1 MTSSTYDVIV
11 VGGGPAGA
19 TAVRVLGEAGIST
32 LLLDKSAFPRDKPCG
47 GGISARVMRRF
58 PYLESALAGIPVN
71 WVGKIYFEA
80 PSGVAVDYCS
90 EDPLYL
96 MIRRSEFDNLLF
108 SLGTKHVDCVA
119 PALVRKLYFHE
130 DGVTLHAD
138 VAGDTKEYRAKIILG
153 CDGANSIVARA
164 CGLRSG
170 TVKNEYAIDMMEE
183 TPYSELTLAER
194 DRMYVYYGYQGS
206 YGYSYVFPKMSHLN
220 LGIGCK
226 LDHYLAGMRGAQYA
240 HHREFVDGLIAQKLL
255 TGASN
260 KANFRAFPLPISG
273 PLPRTYAKRSL
284 LCGDAGGFVNAFT
297 AEGIYYAMVS
307 GELAA
312 QTAMDA
318 VRAKDTSSNR
328 LSRYEQSWKNEI
340 GQDLSKSVSIQRL
353 LLADLRRVD
362 RIVKAAARNPAL
374 AEMLA
379 RYATGA
385 LSYAQFKKS
394 IVLRALPLYVRE
406 KARAFLG

>member
-47 GGISARVMRRF
+47 GGISARVMPRF

-96 MIRRSEFDNLLF
+96 MIRRAEFDNLLF

-119 PALVRKLYFHE
+119 PALVRKLDFHE

-240 HHREFVDGLIAQKLL
+240 HHRQFVDGLITQKLL

-273 PLPRTYAKRSL
+273 PSPRTYAERTL

-362 RIVKAAARNPAL
+362 RIVKAASRNPAL